1 MATAAE
7 IAIIVVSLCFVAM
20 MTAVAVIT
28 WRMVRRFRI
37 WRDRVRV
44 AIPQRLANPTPEA
57 MAQALSG
64 AHRSTLAARAVV
76 VRGNRRQALRLRRD
90 LWTHVDA
97 STTAVNAAQSTGVP
111 VGDLPYLVGHLRD
124 QARRHDHALVL
135 VGKGVPAMDLVTARA
150 ETERINAQ
158 ADQVSTAVVEAMRSD
173 ATIHPDHLS
182 AALDREARSVSAG
195 AAAQR
200 SLTAN

>member
-7 IAIIVVSLCFVAM
+7 IAIIVVSLGLLAM
-20 MTAVAVIT
+20 MTAVALVT
-28 WRMVRRFRI
+28 WRALRRFRI
-37 WRDRVRV
+37 WRERVRL

-64 AHRSTLAARAVV
+64 AHRSSLGARALVGTGV
-76 VRGNRRQALRLRRD
+76 RRQALWMRRE

-97 STTAVNAAQSTGVP
+97 SSTAVDAARATGVP
-111 VGDLPYLVGHLRD
+111 VGDLPDLVGHLRD

-135 VGKGVPAMDLVTARA
+135 VGKGVPAMDLGAARA
-150 ETERINAQ
+150 ETQRINAQ
-158 ADQVSTAVVEAMRSD
+158 ADMVAAAVVEAMRSD
-173 ATIHPDHLS
+173 AVVHPDHLA

-200 SLTAN
+200 SLTAR